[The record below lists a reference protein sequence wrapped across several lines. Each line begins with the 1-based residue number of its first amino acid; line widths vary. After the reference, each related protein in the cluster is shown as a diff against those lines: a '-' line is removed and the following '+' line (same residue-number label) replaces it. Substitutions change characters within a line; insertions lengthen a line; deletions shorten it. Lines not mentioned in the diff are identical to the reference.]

1 MKKKLKQLSLVI
13 AILTATQFLFGQNNS
28 EQAKTYFGK
37 TLDSKAFLELC
48 VKSLPTIDDC
58 KLIFKG
64 QNAYTYYGFI
74 TDLKSKFQEELKKP
88 IEKFVDLKV
97 ESFTTED
104 VQSGK
109 GNYAGGMAKIADK
122 LQPAVTFYK
131 IDLLRE
137 KDAEF
142 GVAYKYWVN
151 INGKW
156 IFFPKPWTAF
166 EE

>member
-1 MKKKLKQLSLVI
+1 MKKKLKQLGLVI
-13 AILTATQFLFGQNNS
+13 AILIATQFLFGQNNS
-28 EQAKTYFGK
+28 EQANTHFGK
-37 TLDSKAFLELC
+37 TLDSKVFLELC

-58 KLIFKG
+58 KLLFER
-64 QNAYTYYGFI
+64 QNAYTFYGFI
-74 TDLKSKFQEELKKP
+74 TDLKSKFQEELKEP
-88 IEKFVDLKV
+88 IEKLVNLKV

-109 GNYAGGMAKIADK
+109 GNYVGGMEKIADK

-151 INGKW
+151 ING
-156 IFFPKPWTAF
+156 
-166 EE
+166 